1 MLVSEFNT
9 VDFIEFVGDF
19 LVLVGSTSFWG
30 AVRLF
35 VQKVWRSVKIEVSTG
50 LLRGFTTKEVL

>member
-19 LVLVGSTSFWG
+19 LVLVGSTSFWV
-30 AVRLF
+30 AVRRVF
-35 VQKVWRSVKIEVSTG
+35 HIVWRSLKIEVSTG